1 MTRYWVR
8 WQDANDEAGPR
19 TGPFSDR
26 QAAAHYVQD
35 TVRGFAADME
45 HGTGAAGEWT
55 PDGRLF
61 RGDLDIE
68 LGRFVIEEEPDD
80 ASRPE

>member
-1 MTRYWVR
+1 VR
-8 WQDANDEAGPR
+8 WREANGNEGPR
-19 TGPFSDR
+19 TGPFATQ
-26 QAAAHYVQD
+26 QAAERYISD
-35 TVRGFAADME
+35 TVRGFASNLA

-68 LGRFVIEEEPDD
+68 LGRFVIE
-80 ASRPE
+80 PELGDKLPA